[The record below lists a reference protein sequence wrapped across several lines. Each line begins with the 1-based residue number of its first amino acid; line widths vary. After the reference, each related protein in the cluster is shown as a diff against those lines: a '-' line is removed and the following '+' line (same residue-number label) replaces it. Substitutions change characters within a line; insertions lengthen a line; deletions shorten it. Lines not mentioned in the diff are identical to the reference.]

1 LKRTIARSILRA
13 VTADAGWKLFS
24 LSLAIALWAV
34 SVAGP
39 EVTTSMAV
47 PIEFRNV
54 PRDLELSSDL
64 PDRITIELQGPAGN
78 VSEFAMGRSPVIL
91 DLSSITQ
98 PGERTFTLGAANLDL
113 PTGVRLNRAIP
124 AQVRMVLEPRT
135 TRDIPV
141 DARFTG
147 VPPGFRIAETS
158 IVPPTVSVV
167 GPRSRVEQLERAET
181 DPIEIQAAS
190 GGADYR
196 VQTFVGDPQVRFAS
210 SPIVSVRVTLE
221 AAERD

>member
-1 LKRTIARSILRA
+1 
-13 VTADAGWKLFS
+13 
-24 LSLAIALWAV
+24 
-34 SVAGP
+34 
-39 EVTTSMAV
+39 
-47 PIEFRNV
+47 
-54 PRDLELSSDL
+54 
-64 PDRITIELQGPAGN
+64 
-78 VSEFAMGRSPVIL
+78 
-91 DLSSITQ
+91 
-98 PGERTFTLGAANLDL
+98 
-113 PTGVRLNRAIP
+113 
-124 AQVRMVLEPRT
+124 MVLEPRT